1 MHGLEEASASQV
13 RQSSRVVA
21 IGLVGRQRLERLV
34 GLSAFHADHGQTEL
48 AQPVKEDR
56 RHASGLEDNST
67 TTRSFRQ
74 FDGDC
79 RCRRLRL
86 ALINHHPFA
95 IENANMRLVHRDIE
109 ASEIVHIG
117 SPLPYPGQSY
127 RPSQKS
133 SRPLPDVEKLEFPG
147 RSQFRRPLAA
157 STKGFPRGP
166 VDEPVLPRATLP
178 YALPSVLAAQ

>member
-34 GLSAFHADHGQTEL
+34 GLPAFHADHGQTEL

-74 FDGDC
+74 FEGE
-79 RCRRLRL
+79 L
-86 ALINHHPFA
+86 
-95 IENANMRLVHRDIE
+95 
-109 ASEIVHIG
+109 
-117 SPLPYPGQSY
+117 PLPSTATCSRKPPPLRDRDRKHAS
-127 RPSQKS
+127 RPSRYRGQRNTPYRVS
-133 SRPLPDVEKLEFPG
+133 SSISRPIVSAYVEELPPIT
-147 RSQFRRPLAA
+147 RC
-157 STKGFPRGP
+157 
-166 VDEPVLPRATLP
+166 
-178 YALPSVLAAQ
+178 

>member
-1 MHGLEEASASQV
+1 MSLQRFHVHGLEEASASQV
-13 RQSSRVVA
+13 RQPPRIVS

-34 GLSAFHADHGQTEL
+34 GLSALHADHGQTEL

-56 RHASGLEDNST
+56 RHASGLEDNSA

-86 ALINHHPFA
+86 ALVNHHPFA

-117 SPLPYPGQSY
+117 SPLPYPGQTY
-127 RPSQKS
+127 RPSRKS
-133 SRPLPDVEKLEFPG
+133 SRPYPMLKNSNFGLDHSSEDRWQPQWKF
-147 RSQFRRPLAA
+147 
-157 STKGFPRGP
+157 T
-166 VDEPVLPRATLP
+166 
-178 YALPSVLAAQ
+178 